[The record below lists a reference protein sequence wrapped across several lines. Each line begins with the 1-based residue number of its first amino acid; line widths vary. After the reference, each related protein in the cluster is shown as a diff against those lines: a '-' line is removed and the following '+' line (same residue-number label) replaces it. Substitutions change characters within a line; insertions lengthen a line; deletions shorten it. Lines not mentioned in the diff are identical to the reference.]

1 MSKIVIVEDELI
13 AAEYLKEILEANG
26 FEVLSIIDNG
36 TEAMRKIAHMP
47 VDIVL
52 MDIMLKDNIS
62 GSEVALYLKANA
74 PKVVILFLTA
84 YTDDETVAYAI
95 DANCY
100 GYLMKP
106 YNEKEIINTLK
117 VVSARL
123 KEEKPMTKKESQRRV
138 KITKELHFDLDEN
151 KLYRDLNEIKLGKNA
166 LKVMEVLCQNSN
178 SLVSKEQLSLYVWG
192 EKKNSVTI
200 RTQIHRMRGLIG
212 EDVIKNV
219 SSQGYIINEYC
230 E

>member
-13 AAEYLKEILEANG
+13 AAEYLKEILEQND

-36 TEAMRKIAHMP
+36 AEAIQKIVHSQA
-47 VDIVL
+47 DIVL

-62 GSEVALYLKANA
+62 GSEVALHLKVNA
-74 PKVVILFLTA
+74 PEIGILFLTA
-84 YTDDETVAYAI
+84 YTDDETVAYAV
-95 DANCY
+95 DSNCY

-123 KEEKPMTKKESQRRV
+123 QEEKSMPTRVSQESV
-138 KITKELHFDLDEN
+138 KVTKELYFDLDEK
-151 KLYRDLNEIKLGKNA
+151 KLYRESNEIKLGKNA
-166 LKVMEVLCQNSN
+166 LKVMEVLCQNVN
-178 SLVSKEQLSLYVWG
+178 ALVSKEQLSLYVWG
-192 EKKNSVTI
+192 EKKNGVTI
-200 RTQIHRMRGLIG
+200 RTQIHRMRALIG